1 MALLIKDRVLETCS
15 SPGTGAV
22 TLLGAVTG
30 YQSFS
35 TAFSSTNGTTTYYCI
50 ADQGGANWEVGLGT
64 WNTGNTFTRTT
75 VYASSNAGATVNF
88 ASGTQN
94 VFCTYPAEQALYL
107 GGPLGTPSSGTVTN
121 LTGTASININGT
133 VGATTQNTGAF
144 TTLTS
149 TSDATLHGLTVGLGG
164 GSVSTNTAVGVSALN
179 ANTSGANN
187 TAIGYQA
194 AYSNTSGG
202 QITAVGYQAGY
213 TSNSVGGTYL
223 TAVGFKAAY
232 TSSTTGTICAIGY
245 NALTANTSGAD
256 NTAVG
261 SYNALGSNT
270 TGSYNTAVGREALNS
285 NTTASNNTAVGYQA
299 GYSQTTGGTSA
310 GYNAYFGQSAG
321 YASTGYQNTLI
332 GRNSGSAITSGNSNT
347 LIGQY
352 NGNQGGLDIRTSNN
366 YIVLSDGDGNPRGY
380 YSSSANG
387 WVFPAASSSATPVQT
402 VGASGDAAYQAILIT
417 KYDNNSTTSQNF
429 IQFQI
434 NNGGVNSG
442 KITANGANQAT
453 FTSTSDVTLKT
464 NIVPLASQLAN
475 INAIEVIEFDYI
487 ESEGG
492 GHQIG
497 FSAQNMQTIYPDT
510 VSTREDGKLELSG
523 WNKTE
528 ARLVK
533 AIQELSALVTAQAT
547 EIAALKAKVGA

>member
-1 MALLIKDRVLETCS
+1 MSQTGYSKVQIYSSSTASNTPSASNLTNDTNGSELGINITDGKLFYKDNSGTVQVMATK
-15 SPGTGAV
+15 GTGPIGGSNTQV
-22 TLLGAVTG
+22 QYNSSGALAGSANMT
-30 YQSFS
+30 F
-35 TAFSSTNGTTTYYCI
+35 NGTTLTL
-50 ADQGGANWEVGLGT
+50 AND
-64 WNTGNTFTRTT
+64 
-75 VYASSNAGATVNF
+75 ATV
-88 ASGTQN
+88 
-94 VFCTYPAEQALYL
+94 
-107 GGPLGTPSSGTVTN
+107 
-121 LTGTASININGT
+121 
-133 VGATTQNTGAF
+133 
-144 TTLTS
+144 
-149 TSDATLHGLTVGLGG
+149 HGLTVGLGG
-164 GSVSTNTAVGVSALN
+164 GSVAGNVAVGDNAGLSNTTGGANTFIGSSAGRATTSANNNTALGYAALFS
-179 ANTSGANN
+179 NTTGASN
-187 TAIGYQA
+187 TAIG
-194 AYSNTSGG
+194 SGING
-202 QITAVGYQAGY
+202 
-213 TSNSVGGTYL
+213 
-223 TAVGFKAAY
+223 
-232 TSSTTGTICAIGY
+232 
-245 NALTANTSGAD
+245 TANG
-256 NTAVG
+256 
-261 SYNALGSNT
+261 ALGSNT
-270 TGSYNTAVGREALNS
+270 TGGSNTAIGVQSLFS

-547 EIAALKAKVGA
+547 EIAALKAKVGI